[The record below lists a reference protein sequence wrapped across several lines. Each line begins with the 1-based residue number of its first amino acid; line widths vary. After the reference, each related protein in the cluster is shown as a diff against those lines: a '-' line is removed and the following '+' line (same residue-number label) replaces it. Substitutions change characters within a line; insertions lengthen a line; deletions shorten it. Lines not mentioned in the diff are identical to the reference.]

1 MSVFIERRVR
11 HVFAVLF
18 MAAAVSLGA
27 GAAKATSWAVL
38 DADSGVF
45 LGEDGGNHV
54 QPPASLAK
62 MMTLYLAFEAL
73 RDGRLHWDDR
83 ITVSRNAS
91 AKIPMK
97 LWIKPGKT
105 ISVREAVDGMIVI
118 SANDAAAAIG
128 EHLAGSEAAFG
139 RLMTK
144 RGRQLGLK
152 NTIFTNPSGL
162 SDGHRQTTTARD
174 MARLGRALQRDFPK
188 EYKRFSQASFVYR
201 GKRLRGHNNLM
212 YRYDG
217 VDGIKTGFTN
227 LAGYNIV
234 SSLNSG
240 GRHLIG
246 VVLGGR
252 TARKRD
258 DRMAAL
264 LTRFGSKSAAQ
275 PLIAM
280 RVPLPTPRPLED
292 VAMDDSLIEQG
303 DGGVVPAISA
313 WKIQIAALPS
323 AGAAR
328 ALLDKVS
335 ALAGFARAGLT
346 ASVEPVVAGGKKL
359 YRARFD
365 GFEDHTAAGKACAA
379 LRQRKFDCI
388 TVEAP

>member
-1 MSVFIERRVR
+1 MRVFTERRVR

-18 MAAAVSLGA
+18 MAVAASLGA
-27 GAAKATSWAVL
+27 RAAKATSWAVL

-45 LGEDGGNHV
+45 LGEDGGSHV

-62 MMTLYLAFEAL
+62 MMTLYLTFEAL
-73 RDGRLHWDDR
+73 HDGRLHWNDR

-97 LWIKPGKT
+97 LWIKPGST

-152 NTIFTNPSGL
+152 NTVFTNPSGL

-174 MARLGRALQRDFPK
+174 MARLGRALQRDFPR

-217 VDGIKTGFTN
+217 VDGIKTGFTS

-234 SSLNSG
+234 SSLSSG

-264 LTRFGSKSAAQ
+264 LTRFGGRSATQ
-275 PLIAM
+275 PQIAM

-335 ALAGFARAGLT
+335 ALAGFARDGLT

-365 GFEDHTAAGKACAA
+365 GFEDQTAAGKACAA
-379 LRQRKFDCI
+379 LKQRKFDCI

>member
-1 MSVFIERRVR
+1 MRVFTERRVR

-27 GAAKATSWAVL
+27 GAAMAPSWAVL

-62 MMTLYLAFEAL
+62 MMTLYLTFEAL
-73 RDGRLHWDDR
+73 HDGRLHWNDR
-83 ITVSRNAS
+83 ITVSRKAS

-97 LWIKPGKT
+97 LWIKPGST

-174 MARLGRALQRDFPK
+174 MARLGRALQRDFPR

-252 TARKRD
+252 TARTRD

-264 LTRFGSKSAAQ
+264 LTRFGSKGAAQ

-365 GFEDHTAAGKACAA
+365 GFEDQTAAGKACAA
-379 LRQRKFDCI
+379 LKQRKFDCI

>member
-1 MSVFIERRVR
+1 MRVFTERRVR

-18 MAAAVSLGA
+18 MAVAASLGA
-27 GAAKATSWAVL
+27 RAAKATSWAVL

-62 MMTLYLAFEAL
+62 MMTLYLTFEAL
-73 RDGRLHWDDR
+73 HDGRLHWNDR

-97 LWIKPGKT
+97 LWIKPGST

-152 NTIFTNPSGL
+152 NTVFTNPSGL

-174 MARLGRALQRDFPK
+174 MARLGRALQRDFPR

-217 VDGIKTGFTN
+217 VDGIKTGFTS

-234 SSLNSG
+234 SSLSSG

-275 PLIAM
+275 PQIAM

-346 ASVEPVVAGGKKL
+346 ASVEPVVAGGRKL

-365 GFEDHTAAGKACAA
+365 GFEDQTAAGKACAA
-379 LRQRKFDCI
+379 LKQRKFDCI